1 MRQSTSALRDYLD
14 GKNGNRQI
22 KVKLVYPGGDEIRS
36 VQTLDYDCSFG
47 NSLALGNTVSAN
59 IRVTCETPAFDVSER
74 EFTLFFGVMLPGDTD
89 ETWTQIG
96 IFKTIPKSTE
106 SRMGFTTFT
115 AYDRMYINT
124 NKQYN
129 AKCDFPCSLQDILND
144 VCGQAGFNPVP
155 AITANPTVDGDVFS
169 EYTLRDVIG
178 YIASYQ
184 GKNAYVDCEGK
195 LTLKWFTTC
204 NYTADSKKA
213 NIPFADEKDT
223 TIQLLVCS
231 TGDDDIE
238 VGTGKA
244 DTQLLSF
251 NNPIMTEERLEEIK
265 DAIAGFTYRRLDAEI
280 PLGSYLIESG
290 DIISIKYENEA
301 FNFEYAVPAMTVS
314 YHYDGGLS
322 CKVSSYGVPDG
333 VMKSLSAKKFR
344 DHTKFGG
351 LKQEILNA
359 TEAIT
364 GANGGFIRIM
374 YGDDGKTAEIVIADN
389 QDIEDKAT
397 QVWRWNKAGLGHS
410 SHGYNGPYDDVAIT
424 ADGKIMA
431 EFIAGSEIHGV
442 NFRTLSENSQLLLK
456 EGQINFLK
464 GKKPEEQ
471 YLDDRFGALSAMK
484 DADGRDSM
492 IFWVMPGSSVSFAK
506 ERPGR
511 EGLVEVQYVPNASE
525 PIQSIVG
532 MKLVDNDVD
541 KKQMTPA
548 LVIPD
553 YTAAM
558 TGERHKYFNVGAE
571 IHDLHEKIKGLQ
583 QDIQYIASLFRL
595 VTKEE

>member
-22 KVKLVYPGGDEIRS
+22 KVKLVYPGGDEIRT

-74 EFTLFFGVMLPGDTD
+74 EFTLFFGAKLPGDTD

-129 AKCDFPCSLQDILND
+129 ATCNFPCSLQDILND
-144 VCGQAGFNPVP
+144 VCGQAGFSPVP
-155 AITANPTVDGDVFS
+155 AITANPTVENDMFS
-169 EYTLRDVIG
+169 EYSVRDVIG

-223 TIQLLVCS
+223 TVQILVCS
-231 TGDDDIE
+231 TGDENIQ

-244 DTQLLSF
+244 DTELLSF

-265 DAIAGFTYRRLDAEI
+265 NAIAGFTYRRLDAEI

-301 FNFEYAVPAMTVS
+301 FDFEYTVPAMTVS

-322 CKVSSYGVPDG
+322 CKVTSYGVPDG
-333 VMKSLSAKKFR
+333 VTKSISAKKFI
-344 DHTKFGG
+344 DHYK
-351 LKQEILNA
+351 LNELQEEIVRN
-359 TEAIT
+359 TDAIT
-364 GANGGFIRIM
+364 GASGGYVRINF
-374 YGDDGKTAEIVIADN
+374 GDDGKTAEIMILDN
-389 QDIEDKAT
+389 PDPEKAKY
-397 QVWRWNKAGLGHS
+397 VWRWNGAGLGHS
-410 SHGYNGPYDDVAIT
+410 HQGYNGPFDDVAIT
-424 ADGKIMA
+424 ADGHINANYITAGKLSGIVIKTIPPDVTDRSYVQLEEGGMVFYTSNNNLVGGIVEVLESGTEDSAGVALIADNNRWFSFGHYVKPNDPSAGWGPDFAYRPTAAEPFQFHKGIIMD
-431 EFIAGSEIHGV
+431 
-442 NFRTLSENSQLLLK
+442 NNSAHIIVPNHVT
-456 EGQINFLK
+456 GQGTFDVGTDLHRIYEK
-464 GKKPEEQ
+464 
-471 YLDDRFGALSAMK
+471 LSAL
-484 DADGRDSM
+484 
-492 IFWVMPGSSVSFAK
+492 
-506 ERPGR
+506 E
-511 EGLVEVQYVPNASE
+511 ELV
-525 PIQSIVG
+525 G
-532 MKLVDNDVD
+532 
-541 KKQMTPA
+541 QMFTF
-548 LVIPD
+548 I
-553 YTAAM
+553 TS
-558 TGERHKYFNVGAE
+558 N
-571 IHDLHEKIKGLQ
+571 
-583 QDIQYIASLFRL
+583 
-595 VTKEE
+595 